1 MKSALRSLAI
11 ATLVVLMCL
20 GVAWLYLKSKAAS
33 QAPKQPV
40 TTTYFDGADKVMLFA
55 RITDLSSTDLKSLNP
70 KFGYWVDTQI
80 TKDGKTV
87 VVAERELPNPNYNP
101 ESAVRSVETQLKNLS
116 IRYLNWTDV
125 LKSKPEARLL
135 EDLINADST
144 RRFIIS
150 VVDYAPG
157 ADVILSELISKLK
170 ADERIILHCEQD
182 GLLSDLRKIEPMWV
196 YGTSRAQVVQTLW
209 LSTIGL
215 QGISPLKGD
224 VLITQYRAG
233 ETNQKALLLT
243 PELLAEARRRS
254 MKVLVGPVTK
264 LESDELLELGVDG
277 VITTEPQEFRFAY

>member
-11 ATLVVLMCL
+11 ATLIVLMCVSL
-20 GVAWLYLKSKAAS
+20 AWLYLKSKATTE
-33 QAPKQPV
+33 APKKPV
-40 TTTYFDGADKVMLFA
+40 TTAFFDGADKVILFA
-55 RITDLSSTDLKSLNP
+55 RITDLPATELKSLNP
-70 KFGYWVDTQI
+70 KFGYWIDTQI
-80 TKDGKTV
+80 TKDGKSV

-101 ESAVRSVETQLKNLS
+101 ASPNRSVETQLKNLS

-135 EDLINADST
+135 EDLINFDST
-144 RRFIIS
+144 RRFILN

-157 ADVILSELISKLK
+157 ADVILSEFVSKLK
-170 ADERIILHCEQD
+170 ADDRIILHCEQD
-182 GLLSDLRKIEPMWV
+182 GLLSDLRKIEPMWL

-209 LSTIGL
+209 LTTLGL
-215 QGISPLKGD
+215 EGISPLKGD

-243 PELLAEARRRS
+243 PELISEAHRRS

-264 LESDELLELGVDG
+264 LEADELLELGVDG
-277 VITTEPQEFRFAY
+277 VITTEPQEFKFAY